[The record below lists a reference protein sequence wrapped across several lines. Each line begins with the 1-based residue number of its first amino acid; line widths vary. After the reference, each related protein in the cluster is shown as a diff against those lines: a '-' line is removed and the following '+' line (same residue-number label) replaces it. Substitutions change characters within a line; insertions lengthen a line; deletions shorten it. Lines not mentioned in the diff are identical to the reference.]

1 MKFKINRD
9 HFSNGLQ
16 MVLSAVSN
24 RAPQRILT
32 NVMIEASEDKVTLS
46 TTNLDIAIRCQVKA
60 EVLVP
65 GGITLPARKLAMIV
79 KDLPSLDVN
88 VQLAGSTGQQ
98 VKIESGSSRFTLLAL
113 SKDEFPPIP
122 SFPED
127 KTYLLPQAGL
137 SDMIR
142 SVAYAQSTDETRAMM
157 NSVFFQF
164 ENATLTVVATDGR
177 RLAVAEREVKEAAEK
192 DSVILPGKTAGELL
206 RMLGQ
211 GANVRMAFNMRQAA
225 FVFDTAVE
233 ASGLLSLEL
242 VSKALEGTYPNFR
255 QVVPKTVENRFTCDR
270 ELLLDNVRR
279 AAIVSGDDTKSVIFA
294 IEANR
299 LEISATSSDLGE
311 GTQSMAI
318 EYAGPKIEIKFNAN
332 YLMDPLKNLM
342 QDKVIFEFKD
352 SMSPSVMRTHDR
364 FLCVIMPLRIS

>member
-294 IEANR
+294 IDANR

-318 EYAGPKIEIKFNAN
+318 EYAGPKTEIKFNAN

-342 QDKVIFEFKD
+342 QDKIIFEFKD